1 MSLTVLQI
9 VLVAATCCLASATL
23 SHGGSSQFGAAQLGP
38 VGYQGPL
45 ANPVVQGDGHLADT
59 VEVAAARGAHL
70 VAVAKER
77 ILSAQAG
84 GNYDDGSASAGHGG
98 ALGAAFGGAGA
109 FSYGPGTADVYR
121 GQNGY
126 AGLNSA
132 AGKGDGGFGGAYGGA
147 GAGALAGGA
156 YSYGPGTADVYRG
169 QNGYAGLS
177 SAASGHGAGGA
188 GSYKH

>member
-1 MSLTVLQI
+1 M
-9 VLVAATCCLASATL
+9 AATCCLASATL
-23 SHGGSSQFGAAQLGP
+23 THGGSSQFGAAQLGP

-45 ANPVVQGDGHLADT
+45 ANPVVQADGHLADT

-77 ILSAQAG
+77 IISAQAG

-98 ALGAAFGGAGA
+98 AAGAGFGGAGAGA
-109 FSYGPGTADVYR
+109 FSYGPGTGDVYR

-132 AGKGDGGFGGAYGGA
+132 AGKGFSGFGGAYGGA
-147 GAGALAGGA
+147 GAGTLAGGA

-177 SAASGHGAGGA
+177 SAASGHGVSGA